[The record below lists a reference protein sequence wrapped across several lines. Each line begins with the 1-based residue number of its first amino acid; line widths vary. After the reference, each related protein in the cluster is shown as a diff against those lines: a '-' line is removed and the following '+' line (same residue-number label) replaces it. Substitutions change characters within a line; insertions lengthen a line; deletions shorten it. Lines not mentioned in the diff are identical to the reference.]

1 MSIIRLGYITRK
13 GEFRVK
19 KHKKENDQNWE
30 IRGRISEDVLAKLK
44 KTAEVMKKQE
54 AETAEQQRLQRIE
67 ERKEKEKNKSFEEL
81 LEESDLDWQKYK

>member
-1 MSIIRLGYITRK
+1 M
-13 GEFRVK
+13 K